1 MRRTQGLSLVEL
13 MVALSF
19 FAITAAALFSFTMSN
34 LQLRRGSQYD
44 NVAIQYANSI
54 VESYKASWSSHNNYV
69 NAADPSIGN
78 ILGDNY
84 PSNFQAPERN
94 TTICLQTNRQVI
106 PCNGTPP
113 LRRLVIRIRDQQG
126 EVRAELTTEIGV
138 PANRDTGAAGEQE
151 EIEVEEEMQ

>member
-1 MRRTQGLSLVEL
+1 MRRIQGLSLVEL

-34 LQLRRGSQYD
+34 MQLRRGSQFD

-54 VESYKASWSSHNNYV
+54 VEAYKAHWSVLDNYT
-69 NAADPSIGN
+69 NGADPN
-78 ILGDNY
+78 ISNITDTSY
-84 PSNFQAPERN
+84 PPNFQAPERN
-94 TTICLQTNRQVI
+94 TAICLQTNRQVI

-113 LRRLVIRIRDQQG
+113 LRRLTVRIRDQQG
-126 EVRAELTTEIGV
+126 KVRAELTTEIGV
-138 PANRDTGAAGEQE
+138 PANRDTGGAGEQE